1 MLHQIFEFLKNLRRI
16 SFLQGVSF
24 FLGLILLTA
33 VPYSA
38 GFCKDWY
45 IQIGGSYRLNFFY
58 GIQFILYGI
67 LLLHFRYSIKTRFER
82 WIYLGLLATLL
93 ARGLS
98 LLFAVEMERIQ
109 ILSLVRYIEVFL
121 CIYCLTNLWEDARN
135 RLAFLSGLFIAVV
148 VECIMGYAMFIVSG
162 GFLRGIFTGV
172 PAYQMLV
179 LFSMFMLLEAKH
191 EHWLKLT
198 IFSCLLL
205 LGIVGT
211 QTRSALLQLFIG
223 FGAVGM
229 LSLIQGYF
237 QKFLLVAAIP
247 VAFVS
252 GLAYLQNS
260 QFQAAKN
267 RLAEAYIES
276 YIKTTE
282 AEEGEGV
289 SSGTL
294 QWRYFLWDKSLGA
307 FKSHPITG
315 IGSGGFPRQ
324 LPHLPQV
331 FGVRLDRVDKNMP
344 LSTHNTFLG
353 VLSETGIIG
362 VLAYLIWIIGVGR
375 VAWICFFS
383 TKDNSV
389 LIGFS
394 ILVGIFIFSDFWS
407 QQSFIPNMS
416 FSVAFLLGYLRQK
429 ELE

>member
-1 MLHQIFEFLKNLRRI
+1 MLNQIFEFLKNLRQI
-16 SFLQGVSF
+16 SFLQGISF

-45 IQIGGSYRLNFFY
+45 IQIGASYRLNFFY

-67 LLLHFRYSIKTRFER
+67 LLMHFRYSIKTSFER
-82 WIYLGLLATLL
+82 WVYLGLLATLL
-93 ARGLS
+93 ARILS
-98 LLFAVEMERIQ
+98 LVFAVEMEKIQ
-109 ILSLVRYIEVFL
+109 LLSLVRYMEVFL

-135 RLAFLSGLFIAVV
+135 RLAFLSGLFVAVV
-148 VECIMGYAMFIVSG
+148 IECLMGYAMFIVSG

-179 LFSMFMLLEAKH
+179 LFSILMLLEAKH
-191 EHWLKLT
+191 DNWLKLT
-198 IFSCLLL
+198 LISCLLL

-211 QTRSALLQLFIG
+211 QTRSALLQLIIG
-223 FGAVGM
+223 VGAVGL

-237 QKFLLVAAIP
+237 QKFILVATIP
-247 VAFVS
+247 LLFVS

-260 QFQAAKN
+260 QFQAAKS

-276 YIKTTE
+276 HLKTID
-282 AEEGEGV
+282 ADEGV

-353 VLSETGIIG
+353 VLSETGLIG
-362 VLAYLIWIIGVGR
+362 VLAYLIWIIGVAR
-375 VAWICFFS
+375 VAWVCFFS
-383 TKDNSV
+383 TKDNS
-389 LIGFS
+389 LIIGFS
-394 ILVGIFIFSDFWS
+394 ILIGIFIFSDFWS

-416 FSVAFLLGYLRQK
+416 FSVAFLLGYLRQSQS
-429 ELE
+429 E

>member
-1 MLHQIFEFLKNLRRI
+1 MLNQIYDFLKNLRQI
-16 SFLQGVSF
+16 SFLQGISF

-45 IQIGGSYRLNFFY
+45 IQIGSSYRLNFFY
-58 GIQFILYGI
+58 GIQFLIYGI
-67 LLLHFRYSIKTRFER
+67 LLLKFRYSIKNSFER

-93 ARGLS
+93 ARILS
-98 LLFAVEMERIQ
+98 LVFAVEMEKIQ
-109 ILSLVRYIEVFL
+109 LLSLVRYMEVFL

-135 RLAFLSGLFIAVV
+135 RLAFLSGLFVAVV
-148 VECIMGYAMFIVSG
+148 IECLMGYAMFIVSG

-179 LFSMFMLLEAKH
+179 LFSIFMLLEAKH
-191 EHWLKLT
+191 DNWLKLT
-198 IFSCLLL
+198 LISCLLL

-211 QTRSALLQLFIG
+211 QTRSALLQLIIG
-223 FGAVGM
+223 VGAVGL

-237 QKFLLVAAIP
+237 QKFILVATIP
-247 VAFVS
+247 LLFVS

-260 QFQAAKN
+260 QFQAAKS

-276 YIKTTE
+276 HVKTTE
-282 AEEGEGV
+282 TDEGV

-353 VLSETGIIG
+353 VLSETGLIG
-362 VLAYLIWIIGVGR
+362 VLAYLIWIIGVAR
-375 VAWICFFS
+375 VAWVCFGS
-383 TKDNSV
+383 TKDNS
-389 LIGFS
+389 LIIGFS
-394 ILVGIFIFSDFWS
+394 ILIGIFIFSDFWS

-416 FSVAFLLGYLRQK
+416 FSVAFLMGYLRQSQS
-429 ELE
+429 E

>member
-1 MLHQIFEFLKNLRRI
+1 MLNQIFEYLKNLRQI
-16 SFLQGVSF
+16 SFLQGISF

-45 IQIGGSYRLNFFY
+45 IQIGASYRLNFFY

-67 LLLHFRYSIKTRFER
+67 LLLHFRYSIKTSFER
-82 WIYLGLLATLL
+82 WIYMGLLATLL
-93 ARGLS
+93 ARILS
-98 LLFAVEMERIQ
+98 LIFAVEMEKIQ
-109 ILSLVRYIEVFL
+109 LLSLVRYMEVFL

-135 RLAFLSGLFIAVV
+135 RLAFLSGLFVAVV
-148 VECIMGYAMFIVSG
+148 IECLMGYAMFIVSG

-179 LFSMFMLLEAKH
+179 LFSILMLLEAKH
-191 EHWLKLT
+191 DNWLKLT
-198 IFSCLLL
+198 LISCLLL

-211 QTRSALLQLFIG
+211 QTRSALLQLIIG
-223 FGAVGM
+223 VGAVGL

-237 QKFLLVAAIP
+237 QKFILVATIP
-247 VAFVS
+247 LLFVS

-260 QFQAAKN
+260 QFQAAKS

-276 YIKTTE
+276 HVKTTE
-282 AEEGEGV
+282 TDEGV

-353 VLSETGIIG
+353 VLSETGLIG
-362 VLAYLIWIIGVGR
+362 VLAYLIWIIGVAR
-375 VAWICFFS
+375 VAWVCFFS
-383 TKDNSV
+383 TKDNS
-389 LIGFS
+389 LIIGFS
-394 ILVGIFIFSDFWS
+394 ILIGIFIFSDFWS

-416 FSVAFLLGYLRQK
+416 FSVAFLLGYLRQSQS
-429 ELE
+429 E